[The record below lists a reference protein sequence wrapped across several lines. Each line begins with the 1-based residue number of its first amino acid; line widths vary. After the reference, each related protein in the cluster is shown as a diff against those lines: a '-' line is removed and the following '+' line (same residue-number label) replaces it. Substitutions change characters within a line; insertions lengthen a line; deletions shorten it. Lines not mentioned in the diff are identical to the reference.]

1 MSFHTNMTAE
11 QWVEESKK
19 QMQREIQRL
28 RGLANF
34 YNSEAD
40 RLEGKPKKKYDPHFS
55 DRFD

>member
-11 QWVEESKK
+11 KWLEESKK
-19 QMQREIQRL
+19 QRKREILRL

-40 RLEGKPKKKYDPHFS
+40 RLEGKDMSKYDLHFS
-55 DRFD
+55 DCFD